1 MRYIKDIDPTLTLTP
16 LSDIGYSDRDM
27 ASYYAGTFLI
37 FKSEEGYTVVHC
49 HGTVSSKVF
58 QCEVMGE
65 DGVENKHIHISKL
78 FRFTPLQGFYDL
90 IGKNGLIEYSLPTV
104 RSYKKGINRELIV
117 LKTKRSDSRG
127 GLISAVRTQI
137 VALNCI
143 CSKTQGVFLNGSRVL
158 SRRLAIHDGKLYT
171 TYMNRTVGTYKDGV
185 LHTPFVSIIDRIDQ
199 LGANIKCQLQR
210 L

>member
-1 MRYIKDIDPTLTLTP
+1 MRFIKELDPTLTLTP
-16 LSDIGYSDRDM
+16 LSDKGYSDRDM
-27 ASYYAGTFLI
+27 ASYYSGTFLI
-37 FKSEEGYTVVHC
+37 SELAEEYTVVYVR
-49 HGTVSSKVF
+49 GTASSKVF
-58 QCEVMGE
+58 ECEVLGE
-65 DGVENKHIHISKL
+65 EGLENRHIHISKL

-104 RSYKKGINRELIV
+104 RSYKKGINSELIII
-117 LKTKRSDSRG
+117 KTKRSDSRG
-127 GLISAVRTQI
+127 GSISTLRSQI

-143 CSKTQGVFLNGSRVL
+143 CSKVQGVFLNGSRVL

-171 TYMNRTVGTYKDGV
+171 THMNRTVGTYKDGV

-199 LGANIKCQLQR
+199 LGVNIKCQLQR